1 MVPQNKMVRI
11 LADIHTLEALL
22 ENSVSYP
29 DTALMVFSKQQ
40 DEILKKYNVEPQQFR
55 DTYKYYLNHLAE
67 MDKLYEI
74 VVDTLSVRE
83 SRAKVEEKPEQ

>member
-1 MVPQNKMVRI
+1 MIPQNKMVRI
-11 LADIHTLEALL
+11 LADIHTLEAQL
-22 ENSVSYP
+22 ETSISYP

-40 DEILKKYNVEPQQFR
+40 GEILKKYNVKPQQFR

-83 SRAKVEEKPEQ
+83 SRAKAEEKPEQ